1 MKAYNKESID
11 CLSDIFYV
19 WKHITQITTSLFRTI
34 RCHIKT
40 ITIPILFLHS
50 PVCLNCQCIS
60 LTKNTISFLYLG
72 NSNFI
77 LLFLTAL
84 IWGVAFVAQSV
95 AMDYI
100 GPYTFN
106 AVRSLLGGIVL
117 VPCVFLFG
125 QKKKSVID
133 EDPSKG
139 TAIDRPGDMITG
151 GLLCGI
157 MLFLSTTL
165 QQVGIQYTTVAKA
178 GFITA
183 LKGSFYLG
191 QGDFLVLLCS
201 LCFALHILVIDHFT
215 DKVNGVKLSCI
226 QFFVSGLLSS
236 ILMFLFEAPAISA
249 IFSAWLPIVYG
260 GVFSSGIAYTL
271 QIIGQKGT
279 DPTIA
284 SLILSLESVVSVLAG
299 WIILGQSLTPREI
312 LGCLLMFGAII
323 LAQVAPVQKASS

>member
-1 MKAYNKESID
+1 MSA
-11 CLSDIFYV
+11 
-19 WKHITQITTSLFRTI
+19 KHS
-34 RCHIKT
+34 K
-40 ITIPILFLHS
+40 
-50 PVCLNCQCIS
+50 
-60 LTKNTISFLYLG
+60 
-72 NSNFI
+72 NFI

-125 QKKKSVID
+125 QKKKTVKD
-133 EDPSKG
+133 ENPSKG
-139 TAIDRPGDMITG
+139 TAVDRPGDMITG

-183 LKGSFYLG
+183 LYIILVPILGIFLKKRVSVQIWISVVIAIIGLYLLCMKGSFYLG

-215 DKVNGVKLSCI
+215 DKVSGVKLSCI
-226 QFFVSGLLSS
+226 QFFVCGLLSC
-236 ILMFLFEAPAISA
+236 ILMFLFEKPAVSDIL
-249 IFSAWLPIVYG
+249 SAWLPIVYA
-260 GVFSSGIAYTL
+260 GVFSSGVAYTL

-279 DPTIA
+279 DPTIT